1 MKSTRSPRR
10 GVPKPRVLRS
20 RDGPRPHTSSNP
32 DPPSSVLPALPH
44 SQAVPPL
51 PLLTALAEMPLPH
64 TAPTP
69 SSRHHPKLS
78 ERLDAN
84 PFLTKADMLKH
95 NQVLAEAHVRRLTL
109 SIADHMPRSDF
120 AQDAVELSSSDID
133 MLFLVFDSSRQGT
146 IDRHVVVR
154 HLDKMETD
162 REFHTKGTA
171 RPCHT
176 SRKQCGAAAYS
187 NMGTADQHQVLRLS
201 APPPQAA
208 DIYSEPRFTPQVP
221 CKQSPRSLAW

>member
-32 DPPSSVLPALPH
+32 DPQSSVLPALPH

-51 PLLTALAEMPLPH
+51 PLSTALAQMPLPH

-78 ERLDAN
+78 ERLVPCLRRAFSKLDGDAN
-84 PFLTKADMLKH
+84 PFLTKADMLEH
-95 NQVLAEAHVRRLTL
+95 NQVLAEAH
-109 SIADHMPRSDF
+109 
-120 AQDAVELSSSDID
+120 DAVELSSSDID

-176 SRKQCGAAAYS
+176 SRKQCGAAYS
-187 NMGTADQHQVLRLS
+187 NMGMADQHQVLGLS
-201 APPPQAA
+201 APRQQPAV
-208 DIYSEPRFTPQVP
+208 IYSEPRFTPQVP

>member
-1 MKSTRSPRR
+1 
-10 GVPKPRVLRS
+10 
-20 RDGPRPHTSSNP
+20 
-32 DPPSSVLPALPH
+32 
-44 SQAVPPL
+44 
-51 PLLTALAEMPLPH
+51 MPLPH

-84 PFLTKADMLKH
+84 PFLTKADMLEH
-95 NQVLAEAHVRRLTL
+95 NQVLAEAH
-109 SIADHMPRSDF
+109 
-120 AQDAVELSSSDID
+120 
-133 MLFLVFDSSRQGT
+133 
-146 IDRHVVVR
+146 VVR

-176 SRKQCGAAAYS
+176 SRKQCGAAYS
-187 NMGTADQHQVLRLS
+187 NMGMADQHQVLGLS
-201 APPPQAA
+201 APRQQPAV
-208 DIYSEPRFTPQVP
+208 IYSEPRFTPQVP

>member
-1 MKSTRSPRR
+1 
-10 GVPKPRVLRS
+10 
-20 RDGPRPHTSSNP
+20 
-32 DPPSSVLPALPH
+32 
-44 SQAVPPL
+44 
-51 PLLTALAEMPLPH
+51 MPLPH

-78 ERLDAN
+78 ERLVPCLRRAFSKLDGDAN

-95 NQVLAEAHVRRLTL
+95 NQVLAEAH
-109 SIADHMPRSDF
+109 
-120 AQDAVELSSSDID
+120 
-133 MLFLVFDSSRQGT
+133 
-146 IDRHVVVR
+146 VVR

-176 SRKQCGAAAYS
+176 SRKQCGAAYS
-187 NMGTADQHQVLRLS
+187 NMGTADQHQVLGLS
-201 APPPQAA
+201 APPQVA